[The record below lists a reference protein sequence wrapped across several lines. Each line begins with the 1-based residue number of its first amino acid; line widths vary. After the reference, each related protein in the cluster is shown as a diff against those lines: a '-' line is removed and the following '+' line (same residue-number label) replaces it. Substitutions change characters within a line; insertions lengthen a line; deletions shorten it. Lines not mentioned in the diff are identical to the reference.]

1 VSSLK
6 KFVNDPGNVVTEELE
21 GLAALYPR
29 ILRTIGGTGITV
41 RIDSPVKDKVVLV
54 SGGGSGHE
62 HLHSGYVG
70 KGMLDAAV
78 SGAVFSAP
86 PPDQI
91 LRAIS
96 SVNGGCGV
104 LLIIKNYSGDIMNFR
119 IAEELAVASGIDVSH
134 VIVNDDIAIKEP
146 ENRRGVAGTV
156 LVHKIAGAKAETGAT
171 LDDVRNL
178 ADRVISNVR
187 TMGVA
192 LSSCINPSVGR
203 PIFSIG
209 ENQMEIGI
217 GIHGEAGVERME
229 IASADTIAEILY
241 RRVSSGLGLKKGEEV
256 FLLVNGMGGTP
267 LMELL
272 IASRKVIEMLKLDGI
287 RVFRAT
293 AGNYVT
299 SLEMS
304 GFSLSLLRVDEE
316 MKQMLL
322 APQSTPAFPT
332 IV

>member
-1 VSSLK
+1 
-6 KFVNDPGNVVTEELE
+6 VNDPDNVVTEELE
-21 GLAALYPR
+21 GLAALHPR
-29 ILRTIGGTGITV
+29 ILRTIEGTGITV
-41 RIDSPVKDKVVLV
+41 RIDSPAKDKVALV

-62 HLHSGYVG
+62 PLHSGYVG

-91 LRAIS
+91 LRAVS
-96 SVNGGCGV
+96 SVNGGKGV

-119 IAEELAVASGIDVSH
+119 IAEELATASGIEVSH
-134 VIVNDDIAIKEP
+134 VIVNDDIAIREP

-156 LVHKIAGAKAETGAT
+156 LVHKIAGARAETRAA
-171 LDDVRNL
+171 LDDVRKI

-217 GIHGEAGVERME
+217 GIHGEAGVERTE
-229 IASADTIAEILY
+229 IATADTIAEILY
-241 RRVSSGLGLKKGEEV
+241 TRVSSDLGLKKGEEV

-272 IASRKVIEMLKLDGI
+272 IVSRKVREMLNWDGI
-287 RVFRAT
+287 SVFRAT

-299 SLEMS
+299 SLEMA

>member
-1 VSSLK
+1 
-6 KFVNDPGNVVTEELE
+6 
-21 GLAALYPR
+21 
-29 ILRTIGGTGITV
+29 
-41 RIDSPVKDKVVLV
+41 
-54 SGGGSGHE
+54 
-62 HLHSGYVG
+62 
-70 KGMLDAAV
+70 
-78 SGAVFSAP
+78 
-86 PPDQI
+86 
-91 LRAIS
+91 
-96 SVNGGCGV
+96 V

-119 IAEELAVASGIDVSH
+119 IAEELATASGIEVSH
-134 VIVNDDIAIKEP
+134 VIVNDDIAIREP

-156 LVHKIAGAKAETGAT
+156 LVHKIAGARAETRAA
-171 LDDVRNL
+171 LDDVRKI

-217 GIHGEAGVERME
+217 GIHGEAGVERTE
-229 IASADTIAEILY
+229 IATADTIAEILY
-241 RRVSSGLGLKKGEEV
+241 TRVSSDLGLKKGEEV

-272 IASRKVIEMLKLDGI
+272 IVSRKVREMLNWDGI
-287 RVFRAT
+287 SVFRAT

-299 SLEMS
+299 SLEMA

>member
-1 VSSLK
+1 
-6 KFVNDPGNVVTEELE
+6 
-21 GLAALYPR
+21 
-29 ILRTIGGTGITV
+29 
-41 RIDSPVKDKVVLV
+41 
-54 SGGGSGHE
+54 
-62 HLHSGYVG
+62 
-70 KGMLDAAV
+70 
-78 SGAVFSAP
+78 
-86 PPDQI
+86 
-91 LRAIS
+91 
-96 SVNGGCGV
+96 
-104 LLIIKNYSGDIMNFR
+104 GDIMNFR
-119 IAEELAVASGIDVSH
+119 IGEELATASGIEMSH
-134 VIVNDDIAIKEP
+134 VIVNDDIAIREP

-156 LVHKIAGAKAETGAT
+156 LVHKIAGARAETRAA
-171 LDDVRNL
+171 LDDVRKI

-217 GIHGEAGVERME
+217 GIHGEAGVERTE
-229 IASADTIAEILY
+229 IATADTIAEILY
-241 RRVSSGLGLKKGEEV
+241 TRVSSDLGLKKGEEV

-272 IASRKVIEMLKLDGI
+272 IVSRKVREMLNWDGI
-287 RVFRAT
+287 SVFRAT

-299 SLEMS
+299 SLEMA

>member
-1 VSSLK
+1 LK
-6 KFVNDPGNVVTEELE
+6 KFVNDPDNVVTEELE
-21 GLAALYPR
+21 GLAALHPR
-29 ILRTIGGTGITV
+29 ILRTIEGTGITV
-41 RIDSPVKDKVVLV
+41 RIDSPAKDKVALV

-62 HLHSGYVG
+62 PLHSGYVG

-91 LRAIS
+91 LRAVS
-96 SVNGGCGV
+96 SVNGGKGV

-119 IAEELAVASGIDVSH
+119 IAEELATTSGIEVSH
-134 VIVNDDIAIKEP
+134 VIVNDDIAIREP

-171 LDDVRNL
+171 LDDVRKI

-217 GIHGEAGVERME
+217 GIHGEAGVERTE
-229 IASADTIAEILY
+229 IATADTIAEILY
-241 RRVSSGLGLKKGEEV
+241 TRVSSDLGLKKGEEV

-272 IASRKVIEMLKLDGI
+272 IVSRKVREMLNWDGI
-287 RVFRAT
+287 SVFRAT

-299 SLEMS
+299 SLEMA